1 MRAPPRDVIGV
12 KSKQHRRR
20 SALADGIPTS
30 LQDLLFLFSGCFTRP
45 SFESFTSLVVGWI
58 TCRGSHQITRMIQAG
73 GAVGSKH
80 FSCFHRFLS
89 RARWSPD
96 DLGAVILKLAEPWLP
111 DLVEALIDDTLC
123 HRGGPRIFGVAMHH
137 DGANSSR
144 GWSRL
149 SCGHNWVVLAIRIP
163 LPWDRERGA
172 ALPIFFRLYRS
183 PKRCKAHEYH
193 KRTELARELIG
204 VLRDRLPT
212 GKRLHVA
219 GDREYACKTL
229 VRSLD
234 ESVDFTGP
242 MPMDA
247 ALYAPAGEYSGVGR
261 PRKRGERLRSPAQ
274 QAKCGSKWIPRTV
287 RLYGRDVE
295 LLVQD
300 WTCLWYTAAGT
311 RLVRVILTR
320 DPKRKREDRAYFTT
334 DVDTSAIVALERYA
348 RRWLIEVSFR
358 DAKQLLGIE
367 QPQNGWSRGKRQ
379 AKKPGPQPRGN
390 RGRHAV
396 LRTAPLGWT
405 VYALVV
411 IWYLRQG
418 RWQSEVRRLRDSAPW
433 YRQKATPSFAD
444 MLDALRIEIEARRL
458 IDDPAEKGALQKTRN
473 RLRRHLRAA

>member
-12 KSKQHRRR
+12 KSKQHRGR
-20 SALADGIPTS
+20 SALADDIPTS
-30 LQDLLFLFSGCFTRP
+30 LQSLLYLFSGCFSRP
-45 SFESFTSLVVGWI
+45 SFGSFTALVVGWI
-58 TCRGSHQITRMIQAG
+58 ACRGPRQITRMIQAG

-89 RARWSPD
+89 RARWDAD

-111 DLVEALIDDTLC
+111 DVVEALIDDTLC

-137 DGANSSR
+137 DGVNSNR

-149 SCGHNWVVLAIRIP
+149 ACGHNWVVLAIRIP
-163 LPWDRERGA
+163 LPWDSERGV

-183 PKRCKAHEYH
+183 PKRCTTREYR
-193 KRTELARELIG
+193 KRTVLARELID
-204 VLRDRLPT
+204 VLRDRLPA
-212 GKRLHVA
+212 GKRLHVV

-234 ESVDFTGP
+234 EKVHFTGP
-242 MPMDA
+242 MPLDA
-247 ALYAPAGEYSGVGR
+247 ALYAPAGEYGGVGR
-261 PRKRGERLRSPAQ
+261 PRKKGERLLSPAE
-274 QAKCGSKWIPRTV
+274 QAKRRTKWVKQTI
-287 RLYGRDVE
+287 RLYGREVE

-300 WTCLWYTAAGT
+300 WTCLWYTAAGS

-334 DVDTSAIVALERYA
+334 DIDQPANVALERYA

-390 RGRHAV
+390 RGRQAV

-411 IWYLRQG
+411 IWYLKQN
-418 RWQSEVRRLRDSAPW
+418 RWESGVRRLRDSAPW
-433 YRQKATPSFAD
+433 YRHKATPSFAD
-444 MLDALRIEIEARRL
+444 MLEALRIELEARRL
-458 IDDPAEKGALQKTRN
+458 IDDPAEKGALKKTRN
-473 RLRRHLRAA
+473 RLRRYLRAG